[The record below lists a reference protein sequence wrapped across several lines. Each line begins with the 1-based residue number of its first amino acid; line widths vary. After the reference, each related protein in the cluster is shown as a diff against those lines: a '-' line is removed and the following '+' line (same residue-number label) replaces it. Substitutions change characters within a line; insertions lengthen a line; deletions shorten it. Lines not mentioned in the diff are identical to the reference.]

1 MRAKAI
7 ATTLGGLRV
16 GGGWMARCP
25 AHDDKTPSL
34 SIRQGRDGKVLVRCH
49 AGCEQ
54 AAVIAALRSRG
65 LWDTAPADISAKNAG
80 HGQTSQTSAN
90 TDERKRTAFAL
101 KLWCAS
107 GVSTE
112 TPVEVYLRSRG
123 IWLAPPARLKFHPR
137 LNHCSGTHWPAM
149 IALVTRGK
157 DDRPIGIHRTYLLPG
172 GLSKAPVKPNKM
184 MPHTCKQCGDKQWA
198 PKFDTPRTIAS
209 QWAGFVLWEGIIVG
223 LQHFLPSI
231 SYTTVKPSVWHAE
244 LFGKSSTTKQAK
256 VDPKTL
262 SYNHSTSQWPAEQW
276 GGPRG
281 GIRPDRHD
289 AACIA
294 DYHMRKLRAYRAEDS
309 GL

>member
-1 MRAKAI
+1 MN
-7 ATTLGGLRV
+7 T
-16 GGGWMARCP
+16 
-25 AHDDKTPSL
+25 
-34 SIRQGRDGKVLVRCH
+34 SICI
-49 AGCEQ
+49 E
-54 AAVIAALRSRG
+54 
-65 LWDTAPADISAKNAG
+65 
-80 HGQTSQTSAN
+80 
-90 TDERKRTAFAL
+90 E
-101 KLWCAS
+101 
-107 GVSTE
+107 
-112 TPVEVYLRSRG
+112 
-123 IWLAPPARLKFHPR
+123 
-137 LNHCSGTHWPAM
+137 
-149 IALVTRGK
+149 
-157 DDRPIGIHRTYLLPG
+157 PIF
-172 GLSKAPVKPNKM
+172 KPNKM

-294 DYHMRKLRAYRAEDS
+294 D
-309 GL
+309 

>member
-16 GGGWMARCP
+16 GGGCMARCP
-25 AHDDKTPSL
+25 EHDDKTPSL

-184 MPHTCKQCGDKQWA
+184 MLA
-198 PKFDTPRTIAS
+198 PCRGGTVRLGPLSAPLLI
-209 QWAGFVLWEGIIVG
+209 GEGIETCLSAMQATGYSAWAALSTSG
-223 LQHFLPSI
+223 LRTLELPSDVRDVI
-231 SYTTVKPSVWHAE
+231 VLAD
-244 LFGKSSTTKQAK
+244 G
-256 VDPKTL
+256 D
-262 SYNHSTSQWPAEQW
+262 
-276 GGPRG
+276 GPG
-281 GIRPDRHD
+281 ED
-289 AACIA
+289 AAVEAAARWNLDGRRVRIA
-294 DYHMRKLRAYRAEDS
+294 RAPGGADFNDILVSPVCDEVA
-309 GL
+309 L